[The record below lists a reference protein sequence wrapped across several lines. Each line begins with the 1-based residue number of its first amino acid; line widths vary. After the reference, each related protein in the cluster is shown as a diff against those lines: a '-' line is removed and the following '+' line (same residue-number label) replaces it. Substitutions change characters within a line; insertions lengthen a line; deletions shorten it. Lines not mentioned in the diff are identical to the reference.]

1 MSAVLDSQSI
11 PTPTADE
18 AGVPEETTVLKPT
31 TAATSARASAT
42 SVATSAPGSAAGAA
56 ESPASAPPSSRPLSA
71 PDQPPLSAPELPP
84 LFEPDGDNP
93 FIVRA
98 AALRERLAGD
108 AAARDRAGGR
118 PLEQIR
124 LMKERRLLALLLP
137 RELGGEGEPWS
148 TALRITRLLSQVDA
162 SVGHLYGYHHV
173 SLVGLVLRNVPDR
186 TEPLWRRSASQQWF
200 WGNTVNSFSRSLF
213 GKRDGDG
220 FIVDGYRPFTSG
232 SHVAD
237 YLSIAWEDAVSG
249 ERYAAAIPADREGL
263 VIEDDWDGI
272 GQRQTGSGRVSFHG
286 VRVHESEVLG
296 APAPLDPTR
305 APAEPWRTLTPLLQQ
320 SVLLNVFVGSAQG
333 TLRVGRDEWIRQ
345 NRSAG
350 PRGPGGE
357 SDVDASRRLGA
368 LWTRTQAATVLA
380 DRALRAL
387 DAIAARG
394 TALTEEERGE
404 AAVAIAAANA
414 LAGSVA
420 LAAGSE
426 LFELLGEPAAERD
439 AGLDRFWRNVRI
451 HTLHNP
457 AEYKTRNVGRHFLSG
472 ALPTPGTFQ

>member
-1 MSAVLDSQSI
+1 MSAVLVPQ
-11 PTPTADE
+11 PRPATT
-18 AGVPEETTVLKPT
+18 AGVAP
-31 TAATSARASAT
+31 ASIASAT
-42 SVATSAPGSAAGAA
+42 PGATTSAPARPIPPGSSGSSGSPGSIDAEANAPGSPGPSDVDAGSVAHL
-56 ESPASAPPSSRPLSA
+56 PA
-71 PDQPPLSAPELPP
+71 
-84 LFEPDGDNP
+84 LFEPDGSNP
-93 FIVRA
+93 FIARA
-98 AALRERLAGD
+98 AALRARFAVDG
-108 AAARDRAGGR
+108 AARDRAGGR

-124 LMKERRLLALLLP
+124 QLKQQRLLALLLP
-137 RELGGEGEPWS
+137 RDLGGEGEPWS

-162 SVGHLYGYHHV
+162 SVGHLYGYHYV
-173 SLVGLVLRNVPDR
+173 SLVGLALRGVPER
-186 TEPLWRRSASQQWF
+186 TEPLWRRSANQQWF

-213 GKRDGDG
+213 GKRDGEDFVLDG
-220 FIVDGYRPFTSG
+220 HRPFTSG

-249 ERYAAAIPADREGL
+249 ERHAAAIPVDREGV

-272 GQRQTGSGRVSFHG
+272 GQRQTGSGRVTYHG
-286 VRVHESEVLG
+286 VRVHGSEVLG
-296 APAPLDPTR
+296 LPAPLDPTR

-333 TLRVGRDEWIRQ
+333 SLQVGRDEWVRRNQ
-345 NRSAG
+345 GSD
-350 PRGPGGE
+350 PRTGGGGGGGE
-357 SDVDASRRLGA
+357 PDGDASRRLGA
-368 LWTRTQAATVLA
+368 LWTRTQAATALA

-394 TALTEEERGE
+394 TALTAEERGE

-414 LAGSVA
+414 LAGSVG
-420 LAAGSE
+420 LVAGSE
-426 LFELLGEPAAERD
+426 LFELLGEPAADRD

-472 ALPTPGTFQ
+472 IPPVPGTFQ